1 MLHLFTNQTIM
12 LKKIIVSALL
22 SAVTGIIYTYAQ
34 NIPVSK
40 VASWV
45 TYPDRSALL
54 QKQTTMPVFGKIN
67 EAYPTITVNDHEK
80 YQQIDGFGF
89 TLTGGSATLINKLKP
104 AEKKKLL
111 NELFS
116 TKGTG
121 IGVSY
126 LRISIGASDLN
137 AEVFTYDDLPAG
149 ETDPKL
155 SRFSL
160 AKDAE
165 IISLLKEILAVNPRI
180 KILGSPWTAPSWM
193 KSNGSSKG
201 GKLKPDCYEVY
212 GQYITKYILAMKA
225 SGIIIDAITP
235 QNEPL
240 NPKNNPSMVMEAAEQ
255 AAFIKSSLGPAFHA
269 ASLKT
274 KIITYD
280 HNADRP
286 DYPIDILK
294 DPEARKYVDGSAFH
308 MYGGKIEAL
317 SEVHNAFPDKNLYF
331 TEQWVGAP
339 GNFAEN
345 LNWHIN
351 TLIIGAT
358 RNWARNV
365 LEWNLAAD
373 ENNLPHT
380 PGGCTECLG
389 AITVENTVTR
399 NVAYY
404 IIGHASKFVPA
415 GSVRIA
421 SNISGDLA
429 NVAFLTPQG
438 KKVMIV
444 INNGKTKASFNI
456 RYQKAAAIC
465 SLDGGAVG
473 TFVW

>member
-1 MLHLFTNQTIM
+1 
-12 LKKIIVSALL
+12 
-22 SAVTGIIYTYAQ
+22 
-34 NIPVSK
+34 
-40 VASWV
+40 
-45 TYPDRSALL
+45 
-54 QKQTTMPVFGKIN
+54 
-67 EAYPTITVNDHEK
+67 
-80 YQQIDGFGF
+80 
-89 TLTGGSATLINKLKP
+89 
-104 AEKKKLL
+104 
-111 NELFS
+111 
-116 TKGTG
+116 
-121 IGVSY
+121 
-126 LRISIGASDLN
+126 
-137 AEVFTYDDLPAG
+137 
-149 ETDPKL
+149 
-155 SRFSL
+155 
-160 AKDAE
+160 
-165 IISLLKEILAVNPRI
+165 
-180 KILGSPWTAPSWM
+180 
-193 KSNGSSKG
+193 
-201 GKLKPDCYEVY
+201 
-212 GQYITKYILAMKA
+212 
-225 SGIIIDAITP
+225 
-235 QNEPL
+235 
-240 NPKNNPSMVMEAAEQ
+240 MVMEAAEQ
-255 AAFIKSSLGPAFHA
+255 AEFIKSSLGPAFQA
-269 ASLKT
+269 AGLKT

-317 SEVHNAFPDKNLYF
+317 TEVHNAFPDKNIYF

-339 GNFAEN
+339 GSFAEN

-389 AITVENTVTR
+389 AITVQDAITR

-421 SNISGDLA
+421 SNINGELA

-438 KKVMIV
+438 KKVLIV
-444 INNGKTKASFNI
+444 INNGKSKALFNVSY
-456 RYQKAAAIC
+456 RNVAALC
-465 SLDGGAVG
+465 QLDAGAVG